1 MVEPPLDAAV
11 HEALIDPA
19 LATRAR
25 LVGVDGTVRGAT
37 DVLHTEA
44 TPIPSLFTA
53 LTRNV

>member
-1 MVEPPLDAAV
+1 MEPPLDGAV

-19 LATRAR
+19 PATIAR
-25 LVGVDGTVRGAT
+25 FVGEVGTVRGAT
-37 DVLHTEA
+37 DVLHTDA